1 MPFVFGVIRYGP
13 VRKEPVSVLPIAKAV
28 LGTSVASITADSTPL
43 SSRRIREDFL
53 AIFFLLSVIFYAV
66 KSTVL
71 PFADIIS
78 AAIRSS
84 SV

>member
-43 SSRRIREDFL
+43 SSRRIREDF
-53 AIFFLLSVIFYAV
+53 
-66 KSTVL
+66 
-71 PFADIIS
+71 
-78 AAIRSS
+78 
-84 SV
+84 